1 MVFLR
6 RTLRSAA
13 LTALAAGC
21 LLTASARNAIAL
33 QTAGLSAPLTATT
46 GSCAVPPPA
55 ANLPAGEP
63 DSELLW
69 PGFQLALSE
78 AGVWYVNQGKDVT
91 VAVIDTGVD
100 RTNPVFGPNTVL
112 PGASVA
118 DPGGRGDYDCDGHGT
133 AVAAIVAGRESGLF
147 GFAGVAPQARILPI
161 RATADAAEPETPEQ
175 LADAILT
182 ASSAGARVIN
192 VSIGVSHDS
201 PALQRAVQ
209 NALARDALIV
219 APVGLD
225 GTKSY
230 PASIP
235 GVLAVGAV
243 DAKGGAAQ
251 FEQSPGVMVAAP
263 GGRMAVPAAGDP
275 NGLTAMQGTDL
286 AVPFV
291 SGAAAL
297 VLSYRP
303 TLHNWQV
310 VERLEATADQPSNPS
325 AAGTASTAGPASTAN
340 TASTPR
346 TAGPQAIPDAA
357 IGYGIID
364 PYRAVSEDLPTER
377 RPDPSGGPG
386 DIVSPAAAAVPGAD
400 RDASR
405 LALGVSTAGVLA
417 LAAPVVLAA
426 ARRGRP
432 KGTRAGV

>member
-1 MVFLR
+1 
-6 RTLRSAA
+6 
-13 LTALAAGC
+13 
-21 LLTASARNAIAL
+21 
-33 QTAGLSAPLTATT
+33 
-46 GSCAVPPPA
+46 
-55 ANLPAGEP
+55 
-63 DSELLW
+63 
-69 PGFQLALSE
+69 
-78 AGVWYVNQGKDVT
+78 
-91 VAVIDTGVD
+91 
-100 RTNPVFGPNTVL
+100 
-112 PGASVA
+112 
-118 DPGGRGDYDCDGHGT
+118 
-133 AVAAIVAGRESGLF
+133 
-147 GFAGVAPQARILPI
+147 
-161 RATADAAEPETPEQ
+161 
-175 LADAILT
+175 
-182 ASSAGARVIN
+182 
-192 VSIGVSHDS
+192 
-201 PALQRAVQ
+201 
-209 NALARDALIV
+209 
-219 APVGLD
+219 
-225 GTKSY
+225 
-230 PASIP
+230 
-235 GVLAVGAV
+235 
-243 DAKGGAAQ
+243 
-251 FEQSPGVMVAAP
+251 
-263 GGRMAVPAAGDP
+263 
-275 NGLTAMQGTDL
+275 MQGTDL

-325 AAGTASTAGPASTAN
+325 AASTASTAGPASTAN

-400 RDASR
+400 RDASQ